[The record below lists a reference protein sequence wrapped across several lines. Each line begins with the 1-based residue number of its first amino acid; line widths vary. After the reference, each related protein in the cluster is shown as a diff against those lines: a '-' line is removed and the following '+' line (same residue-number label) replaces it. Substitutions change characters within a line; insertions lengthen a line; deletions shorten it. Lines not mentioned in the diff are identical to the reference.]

1 MEVMYPEFRCYYKRF
16 DIWYSI
22 FDIGDWIMEDR
33 WMAATRHRHPH
44 GLLKVHGEPML
55 GHFFNAKS
63 AKKQRNLCGR
73 LPFVL

>member
-44 GLLKVHGEPML
+44 GLLKSMVNHAL
-55 GHFFNAKS
+55 SFFQREEREETKKS
-63 AKKQRNLCGR
+63 LRR